1 MSEHFSSIKTAPS
14 IYVDNDD
21 GALRDCRFILCR
33 FGESADLAIQAF
45 WKEHGDGNF
54 AVAPVFSYGNAPRPD
69 LCTQQSL
76 VTALQSATIEPG
88 SMIEQ
93 QWRAVCEHHSVA
105 WPRRLQP
112 KAA

>member
-1 MSEHFSSIKTAPS
+1 MTDFFASVKAAPS
-14 IYVDNDD
+14 FYVDNDD

-54 AVAPVFSYGNAPRPD
+54 AVAPLFSHGNAPRKE

-76 VTALQSATIEPG
+76 AAALQSAAIEPG
-88 SMIEQ
+88 STIEQ
-93 QWRAVCEHHSVA
+93 QWRAVCEALHVA
-105 WPRRLQP
+105 WPKRLQ
-112 KAA
+112 AA